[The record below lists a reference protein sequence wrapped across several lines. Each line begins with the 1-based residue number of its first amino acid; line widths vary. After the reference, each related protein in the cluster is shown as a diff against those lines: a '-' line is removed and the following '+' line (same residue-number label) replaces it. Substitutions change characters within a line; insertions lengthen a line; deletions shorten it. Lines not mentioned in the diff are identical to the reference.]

1 MANGPDAH
9 NNLTASIRVTSV
21 SDDLFEAKVMVL
33 LERIKHYVEDEE
45 QPSGRFA
52 EAKKS
57 DMDVQALGDQSC
69 VSEELKAGD
78 EAA

>member
-1 MANGPDAH
+1 
-9 NNLTASIRVTSV
+9 V
-21 SDDLFEAKVMVL
+21 SDELFEAKVLVL
-33 LERIKHYVEDEE
+33 LERIKHYIEAEE
-45 QPSGRFA
+45 QPGGSFA

-69 VSEELKAGD
+69 VREELKAGH